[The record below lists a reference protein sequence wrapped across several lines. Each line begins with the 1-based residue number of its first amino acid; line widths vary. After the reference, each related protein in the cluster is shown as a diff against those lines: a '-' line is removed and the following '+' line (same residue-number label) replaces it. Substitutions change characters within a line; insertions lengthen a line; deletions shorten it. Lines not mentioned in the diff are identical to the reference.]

1 MLDNKTLIREIAIN
15 DKDELVRQSA
25 LARLEDLNKKKKTDD
40 ATDKKTD
47 DAERENVKSEKRP

>member
-1 MLDNKTLIREIAIN
+1 VLDNKTLIREIAIN